1 MRRTILIKT
10 VPMDTR
16 RLVAQLI
23 PNGDNQTFAFGN
35 IQGGNGPLP
44 VDAHYR
50 PVEAAIR
57 IAVNPRDVI
66 L

>member
-1 MRRTILIKT
+1 MRRTILIQP

-16 RLVAQLI
+16 CLVTQLI
-23 PNGDNQTFAFGN
+23 PDGYNQTFAFGN

-50 PVEAAIR
+50 SVEAAIW
-57 IAVNPRDVI
+57 IAMNPRNVI